1 MLFLFGTGKS
11 TLKNQYPLHQCTCPN
26 CHQTNTMIAG
36 TVARYFHFFFLPV
49 FPTSK
54 DNIAICRHCNANF
67 SYGQFTDEMKQAFDS
82 QYNVN
87 PNSRPIWHG
96 CGCFLILMA
105 IFFFVV
111 LLIIGWFKSKDEPEK
126 PEDKREAFLK
136 TDIHKTKS
144 KPSMETD
151 STSFYI
157 KECLDGLLQDE
168 LDKNGIGYFSK
179 QNGNKILIILHID
192 DMKKIKSSERH
203 YMISIVKKC
212 LELHE
217 GYEDKE
223 LYIGIDGRWNMV
235 LVSTPNGSD
244 TKGKFA
250 DETLLLPFYD
260 KPQNDIETVEI
271 KKDSN
276 DVNREGKK

>member
-1 MLFLFGTGKS
+1 MFFLFGTGKS
-11 TLKNQYPLHQCTCPN
+11 TLKNQYPLTNCTCPN
-26 CHQTNTMIAG
+26 CKQINTMNAG
-36 TVARYFHFFFLPV
+36 TIARYFHFFFIPI

-54 DNIAICRHCNANF
+54 SNIAICGHCNANF
-67 SYGQFTDEMKQAFDS
+67 PYHTFTDEMKQSFDS
-82 QYNVN
+82 QHSVN

-105 IFFFVV
+105 IFFFIVM
-111 LLIIGWFKSKDEPEK
+111 LIIGWFKSKDEPDK
-126 PEDKREAFLK
+126 PKDKREAFLS
-136 TDIHKTKS
+136 TDIHKTTV

-157 KECLDGLLQDE
+157 KECLDGLLHDE

-203 YMISIVKKC
+203 YLISIVKKC